1 LIASPENRKMQTSE
15 QRAKAGVNAKHFQE
29 ALKAKS

>member
-1 LIASPENRKMQTSE
+1 MVLEYQKAAV
-15 QRAKAGVNAKHFQE
+15 QRAKAGVDAQHFDE

>member
-1 LIASPENRKMQTSE
+1 MVLEYQKAEV